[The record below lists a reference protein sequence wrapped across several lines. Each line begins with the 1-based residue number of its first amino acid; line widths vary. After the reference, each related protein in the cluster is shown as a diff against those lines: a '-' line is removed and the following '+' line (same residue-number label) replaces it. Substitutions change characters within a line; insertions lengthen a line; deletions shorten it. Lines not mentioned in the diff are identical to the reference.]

1 MAIAVDIH
9 RTRRE
14 VIPAGYDRMLV
25 LLDDLPATLA
35 HFPALD
41 NLVAVAPDH
50 YHWHLAPIGPAAYRM
65 PVDFA
70 TRFTVERARGRLRFE
85 PVKGVGSAS
94 VGGRIDL
101 LPEGSDATALEMTI
115 AGTVKVAVPW
125 LLKTLAAP
133 IVAREFNALVDG
145 FVANLISAHLDP
157 EPQA

>member
-9 RTRRE
+9 RARRE
-14 VIPAGYDRMLV
+14 VIPADYGRMLA

-50 YHWHLAPIGPAAYRM
+50 FHWHLAPIGPAAYRM

-70 TRFTVERARGRLRFE
+70 TRFTIERTSGRLRFE
-85 PVKGVGSAS
+85 PVKGIGNAS
-94 VGGRIDL
+94 IGGRIAL
-101 LPEGSDATALEMTI
+101 SPEGTDATSLEMTI

-133 IVAREFNALVDG
+133 VVAREFNALVDG
-145 FVANLISAHLDP
+145 FVANLKSAHLDP
-157 EPQA
+157 EPLA